1 MASKLAFIQEWNDIV
16 EYKMSENDLSHPTF
30 EFFSK
35 ALDSLLRA
43 LNVNVDYMKENLP
56 EGDEE
61 RVFHIRFCKHV
72 NRLYKLNDPS
82 FTFYFM
88 DLINPSE

>member
-16 EYKMSENDLSHPTF
+16 EHKMSENDLNHPTYD
-30 EFFSK
+30 FFSK
-35 ALDSLLRA
+35 ALESLLRA

-61 RVFHIRFCKHV
+61 RVFRIRFSKHV
-72 NRLYKLNDPS
+72 NRLYRLNDPS

-88 DLINPSE
+88 DLIYPSE